1 MKADSTHTRRCFE
14 EIRDDLFKIV
24 LREEDAAARAGMD
37 TPMDYTVNTHRMRV
51 LENVAGMLSEV
62 GKVFVPDFD
71 GDRFMRDVGF

>member
-37 TPMDYTVNTHRMRV
+37 TPMDYTINSHRMGV
-51 LENVAGMLSEV
+51 LENVAGMLRLV
-62 GKVFVPDFD
+62 GEAFVPDFD